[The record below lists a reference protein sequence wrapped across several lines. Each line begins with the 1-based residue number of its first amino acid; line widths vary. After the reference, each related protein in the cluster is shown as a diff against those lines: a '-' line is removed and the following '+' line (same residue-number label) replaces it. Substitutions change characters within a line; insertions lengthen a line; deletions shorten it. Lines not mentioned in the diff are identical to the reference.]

1 MQKQNKLPALLFG
14 LCLGLFVG
22 ILAGVQLTKNQPV
35 IYEWKA
41 ILKYP
46 YFELTANG
54 KHVPF
59 PDHIKLPSK
68 PLDNKKKGGDLP
80 PVAFIES
87 SNQVPGKWA
96 FGDRNRI
103 VGVIHDPVR
112 HGSFFGC
119 WKPNKD
125 GIFVDCF
132 FAVQVDSDNRVN
144 VQRHVDGVPS
154 VCTYNPDQFCD
165 MVDAFLDGEKP
176 SKQCPCDPCD
186 CTSCA
191 CHLTKPVMQK
201 IEGGPKDDKSLL
213 GIGDLAAVLREF
225 KEAIFGTANKP
236 GLRDDIANGLRDYT
250 RSIAV
255 VTTLVLVAHFAC
267 FGFVAYNLHRIAER
281 PYQ

>member
-1 MQKQNKLPALLFG
+1 MQKTNKLPALLFG

-59 PDHIKLPSK
+59 PDHINLPSK

-80 PVAFIES
+80 PVAMI
-87 SNQVPGKWA
+87 NYQ
-96 FGDRNRI
+96 D
-103 VGVIHDPVR
+103 
-112 HGSFFGC
+112 GC
-119 WKPNKD
+119 
-125 GIFVDCF
+125 
-132 FAVQVDSDNRVN
+132 
-144 VQRHVDGVPS
+144 
-154 VCTYNPDQFCD
+154 
-165 MVDAFLDGEKP
+165 L
-176 SKQCPCDPCD
+176 CDPCD